1 MRVQR
6 VVGAAVSRYL
16 SLGQLGQLTRPYF
29 TDKHVTQSSKSTK
42 SHSRHFT
49 TREMEAETKFVGT
62 TDRYKGITIR
72 SDQEPC
78 SSESLPGR
86 LSRSLEDWRREGV
99 RTVWF
104 LVTHA
109 DSGWVPVLVSQGFTF
124 HHANT
129 ETGRLALMLWLGGF
143 TSLSLSDSDMFGL
156 K

>member
-1 MRVQR
+1 MRVR
-6 VVGAAVSRYL
+6 GVVGAAVSRCL
-16 SLGQLGQLTRPYF
+16 SLAQLTRPYF
-29 TDKHVTQSSKSTK
+29 TNKHLTQSSQSFQSSQ

-49 TREMEAETKFVGT
+49 TMEMEAETKFVGT
-62 TDRYKGITIR
+62 TDRYKGVTVR

-104 LVTHA
+104 LVTQA
-109 DSGWVPVLVSQGFTF
+109 DSVWVPVLVSQGFTF

-129 ETGRLALMLWLGGF
+129 ASGTLALMLWLGG
-143 TSLSLSDSDMFGL
+143 
-156 K
+156 